1 MRNSKYIT
9 AERLEEIAAITPAP
23 DDDAP
28 EITDAEY
35 DKKCD
40 ELKKMEDEANYW
52 LADSPTR
59 KVQGALLDSLKKVK
73 HPVPMLSADK
83 STDIADVIKFARNKE
98 ITISYK
104 DDGATL
110 VLHYNNGELVQAV
123 TRGDGEIGEDV
134 THTAKMIK
142 NIPMCISCTEEI
154 IVRGEAVIPWDK
166 YREMNVDGTLGH
178 PRSIAAGG
186 LRQLD

>member
-1 MRNSKYIT
+1 MK
-9 AERLEEIAAITPAP
+9 
-23 DDDAP
+23 
-28 EITDAEY
+28 
-35 DKKCD
+35 
-40 ELKKMEDEANYW
+40 
-52 LADSPTR
+52 R
-59 KVQGALLDSLKKVK
+59 KW
-73 HPVPMLSADK
+73 HRC
-83 STDIADVIKFARNKE
+83 IADVIKFAGNKE

-142 NIPMCISCTEEI
+142 NIPMHISYTEEI

-166 YREMNVDGTLGH
+166 YREMNVDGTLG
-178 PRSIAAGG
+178 
-186 LRQLD
+186 